1 MTIKMEPKFKRAIDW
16 KMKTRMECPDLAN
29 VNTGGFAISS
39 LVMSYCQ
46 LHFISTLQITGY
58 PVRLSFNRQNIANFE
73 NSTGTSSFCFRIDD
87 KNLRVVNTSG
97 INIFMRIYDHD
108 IRKAVDSIK
117 LHLVPQ
123 VSVPGAFSVWI
134 CIQITIYSTLCMS
147 IFTRGAALRHGHGFD
162 WECSWGN
169 QVIR

>member
-1 MTIKMEPKFKRAIDW
+1 
-16 KMKTRMECPDLAN
+16 MKTCMECHDFSH
-29 VNTGGFAISS
+29 VNTGVCVIFV

-97 INIFMRIYDHD
+97 IYIFMRIYDND
-108 IRKAVDSIK
+108 IREAVDSIK
-117 LHLVPQ
+117 LHLEPQ
-123 VSVPGAFSVWI
+123 VSVPGASSV
-134 CIQITIYSTLCMS
+134 
-147 IFTRGAALRHGHGFD
+147 
-162 WECSWGN
+162 
-169 QVIR
+169 